1 MSGLRSNLPYREGKY
16 KDLDEKWKKFKTKR
30 IFGGDAWR
38 EELTEKEIENLVEI
52 WRKKRYTPSK
62 LTFREVSIYV
72 EKWKR
77 IFDYRKR
84 VQRELAR
91 LRKHRSREKIRAAA
105 KQGVS
110 AAIKHIESVKKSNR
124 DHIAK
129 LRKEK
134 RKSPKTN

>member
-1 MSGLRSNLPYREGKY
+1 MSGRRSNLRYSEGKY

-30 IFGGDAWR
+30 IFTGDAWS
-38 EELTEKEIENLVEI
+38 EALTEEEFENLAKI
-52 WRKKRYTPSK
+52 WRKKRCKPWK

-72 EKWKR
+72 EQSKR

-84 VQRELAR
+84 VQRERAR

-110 AAIKHIESVKKSNR
+110 
-124 DHIAK
+124 
-129 LRKEK
+129 
-134 RKSPKTN
+134 